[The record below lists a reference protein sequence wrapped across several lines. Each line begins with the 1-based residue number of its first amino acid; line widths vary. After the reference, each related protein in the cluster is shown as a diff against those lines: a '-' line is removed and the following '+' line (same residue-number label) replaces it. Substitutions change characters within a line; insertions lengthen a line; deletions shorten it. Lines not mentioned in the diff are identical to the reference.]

1 MTLAYTTNGYLRI
14 NAAEIDE
21 EFRRSN
27 ILVQAIN
34 RGIDITDRL
43 SKQYKMNDPV
53 AAEVLDYIKDYEDI
67 CSMFSENVIEISA
80 AEESAWEIVRRVIS
94 ELWRMLLKLWDG
106 VKHCFRWMFNSQYR
120 ASTTAVKY
128 RQMFMLADS
137 TSGVAD
143 KFANLEVFD
152 TVDPDD
158 LTKYIA
164 HTSEIVQML
173 ININTLKDAESADD
187 FINRESVR
195 CGIKFNGSQ
204 FLDADSEN
212 IEVVSGTYGTC
223 GWSLKR
229 ASEVCAQYV
238 NLCGATVKLKNIERD
253 LESDI
258 NELRRQINNK
268 VAAGA
273 DDTTLS
279 DTQKKLVY
287 KTKVLNLAQAGLVIL
302 TKRVATIDT
311 VIGRAARDAA
321 TLQKGQIPNEDD

>member
-43 SKQYKMNDPV
+43 SKQYKMSDPV

-67 CSMFSENVIEISA
+67 CSMFSEDVIKISA
-80 AEESAWEIVRRVIS
+80 AEESAWDIVRRVIS
-94 ELWRMLLKLWDG
+94 ELWRMLLKLWDS

-158 LTKYIA
+158 LSEYIA
-164 HTSEIVQML
+164 HTNEIVRML
-173 ININTLKDAESADD
+173 ININTLKDAESVDD
-187 FINRESVR
+187 FINREAGR
-195 CGIKFNGSQ
+195 CGIKFDGSQ

-223 GWSLKR
+223 DWSLKR

-238 NLCGATVKLKNIERD
+238 NLCGDTVKLKNIERD
-253 LESDI
+253 IESDI
-258 NELRRQINNK
+258 RELRRQINNK
-268 VAAGA
+268 VADGS
-273 DDTTLS
+273 DDATLS

-302 TKRVATIDT
+302 TKRIATIDT

-321 TLQKGQIPNEDD
+321 TLQRGKIPNEDD

>member
-1 MTLAYTTNGYLRI
+1 MTLAYTTNGHLRI

-21 EFRRSN
+21 EFRRSS
-27 ILVQAIN
+27 ILVKAIN
-34 RGIDITDRL
+34 RGIDISDRI
-43 SKQYKMNDPV
+43 SKQYKMNDRV
-53 AAEVLDYIKDYEDI
+53 APEILDYIKDYEDI
-67 CSMFSENVIEISA
+67 CSLFSEDVIEISA

-106 VKHCFRWMFNSQYR
+106 VKHCFRWTFNSQYR

-137 TSGVAD
+137 TSGVAA

-152 TVDPDD
+152 TVNPDD
-158 LTKYIA
+158 LSKFISNTNG
-164 HTSEIVQML
+164 IVQML
-173 ININTLKDAESADD
+173 LSINTLKDAESADD
-187 FINRESVR
+187 FIQRETER
-195 CGIKFNGSQ
+195 CGIKFNGDE
-204 FLDADSEN
+204 FLDGDSYN
-212 IEVVSGTYGTC
+212 IELISGTYETC

-229 ASEVCAQYV
+229 ASEVCAEYV

-258 NELRRQINNK
+258 NDLRRKINDK
-268 VAAGA
+268 VAGGA
-273 DDTTLS
+273 DDASLS
-279 DTQKKLVY
+279 DTQKKLVF
-287 KTKVLNLAQAGLVIL
+287 KTKVLRLAQAGLVIL

-321 TLQKGQIPNEDD
+321 TLQRGKVPNEDD

>member
-1 MTLAYTTNGYLRI
+1 MTLSYTTNGYLRI

-53 AAEVLDYIKDYEDI
+53 ATEVLDYIKDYEDI

-80 AEESAWEIVRRVIS
+80 AEESAWEIVKRVIS

-120 ASTTAVKY
+120 AASTAVKY

-152 TVDPDD
+152 TVNPED
-158 LTKYIA
+158 LDKYIS
-164 HTSEIVQML
+164 HTHQIVLMLRDANEFRDSEGVDMYI
-173 ININTLKDAESADD
+173 T
-187 FINRESVR
+187 RESER
-195 CGIKFNGSQ
+195 CGIKFNGTQ

-212 IEVVSGTYGTC
+212 IEVISGTYGTC
-223 GWSLKR
+223 GWSLKK
-229 ASEVCAQYV
+229 ANSVCVAYV
-238 NLCGATVKLKNIERD
+238 NLCGAAVKLKNIERE

-258 NELRRQINNK
+258 NELKRQINNK
-268 VAAGA
+268 VSDGA
-273 DDTTLS
+273 DDVTLS
-279 DTQKKLVY
+279 ETQKKLVF
-287 KTKVLNLAQAGLVIL
+287 KTKVLNFTQAGLVIL

>member
-43 SKQYKMNDPV
+43 SKQYKMNDRV

-67 CSMFSENVIEISA
+67 CSMFSEDVIEISA
-80 AEESAWEIVRRVIS
+80 AEESAWEIVKRVIS

-152 TVDPDD
+152 TVDPDN
-158 LTKYIA
+158 LTTYIA
-164 HTSEIVQML
+164 HTNEIVQML

-187 FINRESVR
+187 FINRESER

-229 ASEVCAQYV
+229 ASEVCSQYV

-258 NELRRQINNK
+258 GELRRQINNK
-268 VAAGA
+268 VAAGS

>member
-43 SKQYKMNDPV
+43 SKQYRMNDPV

-67 CSMFSENVIEISA
+67 CSMFSEDVIKISA
-80 AEESAWEIVRRVIS
+80 AEESAWDIVRRVIS

-164 HTSEIVQML
+164 RTNEIVQML
-173 ININTLKDAESADD
+173 ISINTLKDAESADD
-187 FINRESVR
+187 FINRESER
-195 CGIKFNGSQ
+195 CGIKFDGSQ

-212 IEVVSGTYGTC
+212 IEVVSGTYETC

-238 NLCGATVKLKNIERD
+238 SLCGATVKLKNVERD

-258 NELRRQINNK
+258 SELRRQINNK
-268 VAAGA
+268 VATGA
-273 DDTTLS
+273 DDTSLS

>member
-67 CSMFSENVIEISA
+67 CSMFSEDVIKISA
-80 AEESAWEIVRRVIS
+80 AEESAWDIVRRVIS

-164 HTSEIVQML
+164 RTNEIVQML
-173 ININTLKDAESADD
+173 ISINTLKDAESADD
-187 FINRESVR
+187 FINRESER
-195 CGIKFNGSQ
+195 CGIKFDGSQ

-212 IEVVSGTYGTC
+212 IEVVSGTYETC

-238 NLCGATVKLKNIERD
+238 SLCGATVKLKNVERD

-258 NELRRQINNK
+258 SELRRQINNK
-268 VAAGA
+268 VATGA
-273 DDTTLS
+273 DDTSLS